1 VTPLEM
7 VRAYGVFATLGKLFD
22 PIFITGVTDSEGNPI
37 DFAGT
42 RPHFERVMDPAV
54 AYVVTSLMQ
63 SVVEKGTGQ
72 KAKELGRPVAGKT
85 GTTNDTHD
93 AWFVGFTPDLLAGVW
108 VGFDAERSLG
118 SHETGGV
125 AACPIWTAFMKEAL
139 ADQPVID
146 FTMPS
151 GVTQVHIDP
160 ATGLRASPGGEARLE
175 YFVAGTEP
183 QEMAVAVVDDGSEP
197 AVGTAPVGA
206 VPSEVSTGDD

>member
-1 VTPLEM
+1 M
-7 VRAYGVFATLGKLFD
+7 VYAYHCLATKSRLLQ

-42 RPHFERVMDPAV
+42 RPHFERVMDPGV
-54 AYVVTSLMQ
+54 AFVVTSMMQ

-108 VGFDAERSLG
+108 VGFDSERSLG
-118 SHETGGV
+118 SKETGGV

-139 ADQPVID
+139 ANTPVED
-146 FTMPS
+146 FPVPK
-151 GVTQVHIDP
+151 GVTMVQIDP
-160 ATGLRASPGGEARLE
+160 ATGLRA
-175 YFVAGTEP
+175 V
-183 QEMAVAVVDDGSEP
+183 
-197 AVGTAPVGA
+197 
-206 VPSEVSTGDD
+206 